1 MIMGGSKNYKV
12 LKKGMGSTGADLNS
26 SLFHGSGT
34 KNIISTKNNSSLR
47 YDDQLILQNLLI
59 LHTIARLAWIRR
71 HTGLTCAE

>member
-1 MIMGGSKNYKV
+1 MGGSKNYKV

-47 YDDQLILQNLLI
+47 YDDQLIL
-59 LHTIARLAWIRR
+59 HTIARLAWIRR